1 MKKKGRY
8 TKLDIIEM
16 LKKSGGTLDREIY
29 IGGNRKNRMKVRIV
43 AIRLPEEVVNEC
55 RRKANKKAQSSN
67 KTLTAASC

>member
-43 AIRLPEEVVNEC
+43 AIRLPEEVV
-55 RRKANKKAQSSN
+55 K
-67 KTLTAASC
+67 